1 MARVYVIIPSHN
13 GVSAEDRADRI
24 PAQWWDLTRPDS
36 VKDPA
41 DGTRKRFSAIKHA
54 TEDQYAFVADDS
66 VDISVHADADPS
78 DLIQL
83 CSELTDSEATALTN
97 AINSAKGGTISSDTL
112 LISNWTRLTQSSAE
126 DGGWF
131 NE

>member
-1 MARVYVIIPSHN
+1 MAKVYVIIPPHN
-13 GVSAEDRADRI
+13 GVSAKDRADRI
-24 PAQWWDLTRPDS
+24 TVQWWNLTRPDS
-36 VKDPA
+36 VKHPD
-41 DGTRKRFSAIKHA
+41 DVTRKRFSAMKHA

-66 VDISVHADADPS
+66 VNISVHADANPS
-78 DLIQL
+78 ELIQL
-83 CSELTDSEATALTN
+83 CSELTDSEATDLTS

-112 LISNWTRLTQSSAE
+112 LISSWTRLTQSDAE